1 MNIDYI
7 KIGSKWRCKVG
18 TAITKIGGQ
27 NMVVLFI
34 KEKPKKKKY
43 LKVVDIWG
51 DVIKCDFYGLDSEC
65 TFENLL
71 EYFEEVKEES

>member
-1 MNIDYI
+1 MG
-7 KIGSKWRCKVG
+7 KFHLTIGKTIEAQTSLW
-18 TAITKIGGQ
+18 
-27 NMVVLFI
+27 VVCLLFK

-51 DVIKCDFYGLDSEC
+51 DVIKCDFDGLDAEC